1 MREEPT
7 RGRGGV
13 LRGCPDDRPALGTV
27 LEKFLSQFPLGV
39 CRGHRMPQTGGSWVC
54 VSQLRSLD
62 ARGQGTREVG
72 LGDAPARLWVAAASL
87 QPHPAGDRRKAAL
100 SPHGGTR
107 APHAPS

>member
-39 CRGHRMPQTGGSWVC
+39 CRGHRAAATEC
-54 VSQLRSLD
+54 LRLVAHGCASHSCG
-62 ARGQGTREVG
+62 AWTPEVR
-72 LGDAPARLWVAAASL
+72 APARW
-87 QPHPAGDRRKAAL
+87 G
-100 SPHGGTR
+100 
-107 APHAPS
+107 